1 MDKKFNVRVYG
12 LLINHQDE
20 ILISDEIIF
29 GKYYSKFPGGGLEF
43 GEGTIDC
50 LKREWMEELNQE
62 IKILKHF
69 YTTDFYQPSFLNPNH
84 QVISIYYLIEIIG
97 ELKVETK
104 LNAFDFDLNKNEEQV
119 FRWAKIE
126 TINETEL
133 QLPIDKKVLELL
145 KLHIN

>member
-12 LLINHQDE
+12 LLINHHDE

-104 LNAFDFDLNKNEEQV
+104 LNTFDFDLNKNEEQV

-126 TINETEL
+126 TLNETEL